1 MMRNLKRSSEEKAA
15 VQPWPRPKL
24 IKQSYLI
31 IMNLT
36 FNQNPTEAFEIWKR
50 LRDVILAKI
59 ALLFDVILLH
69 SLSVKGQNSPIV
81 LIIQE
86 SWKLTCMYLKQL
98 PKPCHFLKHH
108 YFVLPNQ
115 TPVAD
120 FILHSL
126 NKALKSLIER
136 WHSFASI
143 CLCGK
148 FANSS
153 KTREIPACS
162 LWAYRS

>member
-1 MMRNLKRSSEEKAA
+1 MIEKFWKKQWRKSCRA
-15 VQPWPRPKL
+15 PWPRPKL

-50 LRDVILAKI
+50 LRGVILAKI
-59 ALLFDVILLH
+59 ALLSDVILLH
-69 SLSVKGQNSPIV
+69 SLSVKGQNNPIV

-86 SWKLTCMYLKQL
+86 SWKLTCMY

-115 TPVAD
+115 TPMTE

-126 NKALKSLIER
+126 DKALKSLIER
-136 WHSFASI
+136 WHRFASI
-143 CLCGK
+143 CPCGK

-153 KTREIPACS
+153 KIQEIPACS
-162 LWAYRS
+162 LWACRS